1 MSDILLKKDG
11 DFDLAEGKLSLIDTQ
26 QDLIAQRLLIKLRTY
41 LGEWYLDLS
50 EGIPYF
56 QRIFRKSGNAK
67 AVADTIFKSE
77 INNDE
82 GVISLNS
89 FSSTL
94 SNSGVYSLTFNV
106 TTVTGDIVTVEQ
118 NINF

>member
-26 QDLIAQRLLIKLRTY
+26 QDLTAQRLLIKLRTY

-56 QRIFRKSGNAK
+56 QRIFRKSGNDK